1 MWRVLFFGGRWGAV
15 PFYGASGVLESGS
28 VHVGGF
34 VNQAP
39 NNNTT
44 IRIHFKAFG
53 GKQQTSD
60 PISFL
65 LVSPPPP
72 SPRYLRRIALLNSEG
87 GIFGGIAA
95 EGGGQ
100 RYIMPDGWP
109 CVIPEGG
116 KKYWLP

>member
-72 SPRYLRRIALLNSEG
+72 RL
-87 GIFGGIAA
+87 
-95 EGGGQ
+95 
-100 RYIMPDGWP
+100 
-109 CVIPEGG
+109 VI
-116 KKYWLP
+116 